1 MASAMMKRILK
12 IVVGS
17 LVALLVGLALLG
29 LAKPDRAGIPAGV
42 SGQMITIDGVNIR
55 YVQKGAGRDLLL
67 IHGTPSSLEE
77 WQPVFDRWVGKY
89 RVTAYDRP
97 GHGFSG
103 PPAGETGIDYNA
115 HTARRLMEELHLH
128 DVLVVGHSYGGPIAL
143 KLAADDDSPATAFL
157 IVASTVY
164 PIAERDPYSGL
175 GKLLRL
181 PLLGRGVAVV
191 LEVLGGGMVQKGM
204 EQAFHPDERL
214 IPAGYIKR
222 KREIL
227 LQPKVTLTLAQEMKT
242 HPIQVGAL
250 AARYPSIKRPVSIVV
265 GSEDQPRVV
274 AGGRRLAREI
284 PGAQLSVLEHAGHM
298 LQFTRPDELTALLD
312 ATPTTLAH

>member
-1 MASAMMKRILK
+1 MKRVIK
-12 IVVGS
+12 IGVGI

-29 LAKPDRAGIPAGV
+29 LARPDRTGIPAGV
-42 SGQMITIDGVNIR
+42 DGQTIAIDGVNIR
-55 YVQKGAGRDLLL
+55 YLQKGEGRDVLL

-77 WQPVFDRWVGKY
+77 WQPVFDRWASKY

-97 GHGFSG
+97 GHGYSG

-115 HTARRLMEELHLH
+115 HVARRLMEELHLR

-164 PIAERDPYSGL
+164 PVGNTDPYAGL

-191 LEVLGGGMVQKGM
+191 LESLGGGMVQKGM

-214 IPAGYIKR
+214 IPPGYIKR
-222 KREIL
+222 KQEIL
-227 LQPKVTLTLAQEMKT
+227 LQPKVTFTLAQEMKA
-242 HPIQVGAL
+242 HPSQLGDL

-274 AGGRRLAREI
+274 EGGQRLAHEI
-284 PGAQLSVLEHAGHM
+284 PGARLTLLEHAGHM
-298 LQFTRPDELTALLD
+298 LQFTRPDELTGLLD
-312 ATPTTLAH
+312 AALTTPAH